1 MKYSKEKE
9 TVGSL
14 LPLFSICEKEDC
26 PIPNDG
32 RDKSPLFGAFDPKI
46 ITTCDDLWIAV
57 VDVLAD

>member
-14 LPLFSICEKEDC
+14 LPLFSICEKEDG

-32 RDKSPLFGAFDPKI
+32 RDKSPLFGA
-46 ITTCDDLWIAV
+46 V